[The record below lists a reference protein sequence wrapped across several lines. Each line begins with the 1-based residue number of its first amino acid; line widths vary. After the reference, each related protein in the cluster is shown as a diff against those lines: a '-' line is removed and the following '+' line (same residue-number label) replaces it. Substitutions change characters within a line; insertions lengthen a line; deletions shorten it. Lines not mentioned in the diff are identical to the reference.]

1 MNPPRLRAPH
11 HRVERRAIAWWAARA
26 LTFVLIIG
34 AGLGA
39 AHLWWD
45 TSRSWTTPLLVTTL
59 ILGAVYAVVM
69 PVWRY
74 SVHRWEATE
83 NAVYHRSGWW
93 VREWRAAPI
102 SRIQTV
108 DTIRGP
114 YAQLLGLATLAVTTA
129 SAHGA
134 INIVGL
140 DKKTAAEAA
149 ERLTEITQRTPGDQ
163 T

>member
-1 MNPPRLRAPH
+1 MTPPRLRAPH
-11 HRVERRAIAWWAARA
+11 HRVQRRAIAWWAARA
-26 LTFVLIIG
+26 LTLVVLI
-34 AGLGA
+34 ATALGA
-39 AHLWWD
+39 AHLWWEPI
-45 TSRSWTTPLLVTTL
+45 RPWTTPLLSATL
-59 ILGAVYAVVM
+59 ALGALYTAVM
-69 PVWRY
+69 PLWRY
-74 SVHRWEATE
+74 SVHRWEATD

-108 DTIRGP
+108 DTVRGP

-140 DKKTAAEAA
+140 DKRTAAEAA
-149 ERLTEITQRTPGDQ
+149 ERLTEITQQTPGDQ